1 MIRSHSKQTPWI
13 NFQEWSSVRC
23 LLLPY
28 SVTEAARIRR
38 GLARVST
45 WSCRGRVPLSVQIT
59 AQLLRIR
66 LSDDVDPMRDPDV
79 LRLAYGM
86 ALVRLVNGI
95 VEPEQRT
102 KTYASSVAD
111 TAERLGLPR
120 WFVDIRHDATHTNL
134 PSLSTLR
141 MAAET
146 ALGWLMSHYW
156 DRQAEHLDSEP
167 KKIAS
172 LMNQYDQ
179 EVSKQQHKRKRATQ
193 ESGSSSSSS
202 KHSSSNHST
211 STSSTSSTIS
221 TQINAIEKRAKLSPS
236 ISKATSRTT
245 SRSTSRATSRSGSR
259 SSSPSVSVHS
269 ATTTPGGDLRLLA
282 QHISQR
288 ISPSIIRTV
297 IIPQLVDHVD
307 NGRLLLYKKFND
319 TNMTTLKNK
328 WMPVLHAVQ
337 QEWPFFYGALL
348 ATIVENIGRVCAQKL
363 STSKRKTDVELS
375 LRWLADDVLTLI
387 LASSGSSG
395 IDSSGSSSSSSSSSG
410 GSSGSSGSSINN
422 SSISQKGRPQQNSR
436 RKRHRRHLHRVAPI
450 DRQRLVDCVGVTN
463 AISIYGN
470 LLSSMLEATRM
481 EDAASATRK
490 SNSDVV
496 IGSARA
502 AELLLVDS
510 EMRVLSKTSSVVVGG
525 GVLSA
530 VRPSKVVPQL
540 LLSLEEL
547 ENSIGMGTTAEEEED
562 DDEDEEE
569 DEEEDENSRKEIVD
583 KERQEGGTGD
593 RGADDGNEWTL
604 CTTWKSCPIGYV
616 AVDGGENDNSSL
628 LFT

>member
-1 MIRSHSKQTPWI
+1 
-13 NFQEWSSVRC
+13 
-23 LLLPY
+23 
-28 SVTEAARIRR
+28 
-38 GLARVST
+38 
-45 WSCRGRVPLSVQIT
+45 
-59 AQLLRIR
+59 
-66 LSDDVDPMRDPDV
+66 MRDPDV

-202 KHSSSNHST
+202 NNHSSSNHSSSNHST
-211 STSSTSSTIS
+211 STSSASSTIS

-245 SRSTSRATSRSGSR
+245 SRSTSRATSRSGSRSSSR

-395 IDSSGSSSSSSSSSG
+395 IDSSGSSSSSSSGSGGG
-410 GSSGSSGSSINN
+410 GSSGSSSSINN
-422 SSISQKGRPQQNSR
+422 SSSSQKSRPQQNSR

-547 ENSIGMGTTAEEEED
+547 ENSIGMGTTAEED